1 MPQDEQNEASADALG
16 PGYRATE
23 RDVRRWVFDRQR
35 RWIAGAMVF
44 TALHQTA
51 EAAVP
56 VMVGAVVDHAIDGG
70 GPADLLRWIALLAL
84 LFLALSTAM
93 RLAGRCNRH
102 ASQDAAHELR
112 VAAVTR
118 ILDPRGFAAQA
129 GSSGTLLSTAT
140 ADALRIGLGNRA
152 WAIGAG
158 AAAALAFGATALL
171 LTSVQLGLVVLV
183 GLVPLLAA
191 TRLLA
196 APLTARSSAEQ
207 AEVARATGTAAD
219 LVRGLRVVKG
229 LGAEEAALRRYRVA
243 SGSSLAATVR
253 AARWEAGYQGLTLL
267 LNGCFLTV
275 VAWSGARLAVDGSI
289 SVGEFVASVGL
300 AQFLVGPS
308 TRFGMAMG
316 LRAKARGSAA
326 RMAALLAE
334 PYAVAGGPRTAAG
347 RPDGALV
354 LAGLG
359 AGPLRHLDLTVRPGT
374 TVGVVTP
381 DPAVAAALLDVLAL
395 RRPAE
400 RGQVEL
406 DGVPLAE
413 LSLAEARRV
422 LLVAD
427 HEADLFDLTVAENV
441 RGPLDAP
448 ADPALVARAMS
459 AADADQVLSVLP
471 DGGRSRI
478 GERGRIL
485 SGGQRQRVALARA
498 LAADPAVLVLHEPTT
513 AVDAATEA
521 DIADGLRAM
530 RADRTTLLVTT
541 SPILLQ
547 TCDRVVFLDDGV
559 PTATGTHR
567 ELTID
572 QPSYRTAVMA

>member
-1 MPQDEQNEASADALG
+1 MA
-16 PGYRATE
+16 
-23 RDVRRWVFDRQR
+23 
-35 RWIAGAMVF
+35 F
-44 TALHQTA
+44 TALHQAA

-56 VMVGAVVDHAIDGG
+56 VLVGAVVDHAIDGG
-70 GPADLLRWIALLAL
+70 APVDLVRWIALLAL
-84 LFLALSTAM
+84 LFLVLSGAM

-112 VAAVTR
+112 LAAVTR
-118 ILDPRGFAAQA
+118 ILDPRGFAART

-158 AAAALAFGATALL
+158 AVAALAFGATALL
-171 LTSVQLGLVVLV
+171 LTSVPLGLLVLV
-183 GLVPLLAA
+183 GLVPLLAG

-196 APLTARSSAEQ
+196 RPLTARGSAEQ

-229 LGAEEAALRRYRVA
+229 LGAEDAALRRYRVA
-243 SGSSLAATVR
+243 SGASLAATVR
-253 AARWEAGYQGLTLL
+253 AARWDAGYQGLTLL
-267 LNGCFLTV
+267 LNGCFLAV
-275 VAWSGARLAVDGSI
+275 VAWAGARLAVEGSI

-316 LRAKARGSAA
+316 LRARARGSAA

-334 PYAVAGGPRTAAG
+334 PYAVLGGEREAA
-347 RPDGALV
+347 RPVRGGLV

-359 AGPLRHLDLTVRPGT
+359 AGALRAVDLTVHPGT

-395 RRPAE
+395 RCPPE
-400 RGQVEL
+400 RGRVEL

-413 LSLAEARRV
+413 LRLAAARGT

-441 RGPLDAP
+441 RGPADAP
-448 ADPALVARAMS
+448 ADPALVARAMA
-459 AADADQVLSVLP
+459 AADADQVLRVLP
-471 DGGRSRI
+471 HGAHGRI
-478 GERGRIL
+478 GERGRAL

-521 DIADGLRAM
+521 KIADGLRTM
-530 RADRTTLLVTT
+530 RTGRTTLLVTT
-541 SPILLQ
+541 SPILLRG
-547 TCDRVVFLDDGV
+547 CDRVVFLDHGSV
-559 PTATGTHR
+559 RAAGTHR
-567 ELTID
+567 ELTTD
-572 QPSYRTAVMA
+572 QPSYRAAVMS